1 MKIRLFRNP
10 EVKKTLS
17 AFVVL
22 TLVGAV
28 AGFVVDAYFGIFI
41 LIFALAMIG
50 IYLLSTR
57 KRYEALASLAADIDR
72 ILHGADPVIP
82 LNEYKEGELCILR
95 NEIYKMTVR
104 LREQKQSLMDDKV
117 YLADSLAD
125 ISHQLRTPLTT
136 ITLLVQLLRDPEQ
149 SESRKMELSRELL
162 SMLSRIDWL
171 ITTLL
176 KISKLDAGT
185 VQFAQQDI
193 PLRSLIETAAEPLQ
207 IPIELRDQK
216 LSIHAE
222 GNFRGDPSW
231 TEEAVSNIIKNCM
244 EHTPCGGEIT
254 VDAVDNALYTQIVIG
269 DTGPGIDKED
279 LPHIFER
286 FYKGCN
292 SDSGSYGIGLALA
305 RMIVISQNGTL
316 KAENNVNGGAK
327 FTLRFFKSIV

>member
-1 MKIRLFRNP
+1 
-10 EVKKTLS
+10 
-17 AFVVL
+17 
-22 TLVGAV
+22 
-28 AGFVVDAYFGIFI
+28 
-41 LIFALAMIG
+41 
-50 IYLLSTR
+50 
-57 KRYEALASLAADIDR
+57 
-72 ILHGADPVIP
+72 
-82 LNEYKEGELCILR
+82 
-95 NEIYKMTVR
+95 
-104 LREQKQSLMDDKV
+104 
-117 YLADSLAD
+117 
-125 ISHQLRTPLTT
+125 
-136 ITLLVQLLRDPEQ
+136 
-149 SESRKMELSRELL
+149 MELSRELL

-286 FYKGCN
+286 FSKGRN

-316 KAENNVNGGAK
+316 KAENNGNGGAK
-327 FTLRFFKSIV
+327 FTHRFFKSIV